1 MTTRSDNQNGQC
13 GQQINPNIAFLQ
25 RDWNIHNELQLPSQM
40 IAMVLN
46 DVHYCKPTHTCLLY
60 NLLNWDENDT
70 KLEEMKRERE
80 KMEG

>member
-1 MTTRSDNQNGQC
+1 
-13 GQQINPNIAFLQ
+13 
-25 RDWNIHNELQLPSQM
+25 M
-40 IAMVLN
+40 IAIVLN

-80 KMEG
+80 RERERMEG